1 PRNPENSP
9 RVVIRGLVNP
19 EVIAMKHRVRLVIL
33 GGVLLAGWIAV
44 PSTPAAE
51 EKATPEQLA
60 FFEKSI
66 RPVLVRECYTCHS
79 ANAEKVKGG
88 LKLDSHEGLLKGG
101 KTGPAIVPGNA
112 KDSLLLQAIKHADE
126 DLKMP
131 PKKKLA
137 DDIIA
142 DFEKW
147 IAMGAPD
154 PRDGSATVKKGAI
167 DIEQGRKFWA
177 FQPPTKVA
185 LPTVKDS
192 AWPRG
197 AIDAFLLAA
206 LEAKGLKPVAD
217 ADPRTLLRRLS
228 FDLTGLPPT
237 PGEIESFEQAASKNP
252 QSALEAAV
260 DRLL

>member
-1 PRNPENSP
+1 
-9 RVVIRGLVNP
+9 
-19 EVIAMKHRVRLVIL
+19 
-33 GGVLLAGWIAV
+33 
-44 PSTPAAE
+44 
-51 EKATPEQLA
+51 

-260 DRLL
+260 DRLLASPQFGERWGRHWLDVARYGESSGRAANFAYPHAWRYRDWVIAAFDADKPYD